1 MGIILEKKKGQTNK
15 LHGKDVTSTSSTLKV
30 IAVHGAIKVFK

>member
-1 MGIILEKKKGQTNK
+1 MGIILEKKNQPNK

-30 IAVHGAIKVFK
+30 IALHGAIKVFK

>member
-1 MGIILEKKKGQTNK
+1 MGIILEKKNQTNQ